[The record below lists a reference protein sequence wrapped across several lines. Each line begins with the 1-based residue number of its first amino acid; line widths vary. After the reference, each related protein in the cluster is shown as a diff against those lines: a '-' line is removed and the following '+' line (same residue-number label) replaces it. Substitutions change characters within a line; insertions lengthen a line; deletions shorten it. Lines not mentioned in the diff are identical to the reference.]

1 MITIGDI
8 KVYVFNDAQ
17 TWVDPGG
24 PFGLVPEIL
33 WSRYMQANDRHLVPM
48 STHNLLIQTADKN
61 IIVDTGFG
69 NLLSEEVQK
78 RYNMTYSDG
87 THKGLASI
95 GVSPDDIDIVIDTH
109 LHNDHC
115 TGNHRLNAEGEL
127 EVAFP
132 NAEYVAQRREYED
145 AIKPN
150 ERTRA
155 TYLLPNYVPLVES
168 GQMRLLDGDTRI
180 AEGITGIVTPGH
192 TPAHMSVRIES
203 KGEHG
208 AFVCDM
214 SSFAIHF
221 ERLGWMTSFDV
232 EPLIT
237 LETKRIWQQWA
248 LETNALIIF
257 PHDIIK
263 PAGRL
268 IRDEKGRTVID
279 PIDFAYDGLVTE

>member
-1 MITIGDI
+1 MIQIGDI
-8 KVYVFNDAQ
+8 KIYVFNDAQ

-33 WSRYMQANDRHLVPM
+33 WSRYMQPNDKHLVPM

-69 NLLSEEVQK
+69 NLLSDEVQK
-78 RYNMTYSDG
+78 RYNLTYVDG

-115 TGNHRLNAEGEL
+115 TGNHRFNADDEL

-168 GQMRLLDGDTRI
+168 GQMRLLDGDTEI
-180 AEGITGIVTPGH
+180 ATGVMGVVTPGH
-192 TPAHMSVRIES
+192 TPAHMSIRIES
-203 KGEHG
+203 QGEHA
-208 AFVCDM
+208 AFVCDL

-221 ERLGWMTSFDV
+221 ERLGWMTSFDI

-237 LETKRIWQQWA
+237 LETKRVWQQWA

-268 IRDEKGRTVID
+268 IHDEKGRTVID
-279 PIDFAYDGLVTE
+279 PIDFAYDGLVT

>member
-8 KVYVFNDAQ
+8 KIYVFNDAQ

-33 WSRYMQANDRHLVPM
+33 WSRYMQANERHLVPM
-48 STHNLLIQTADKN
+48 STHNLLIQTVDKN

-69 NLLSEEVQK
+69 NLLSDEVQK
-78 RYNMTYSDG
+78 RYNMTYADG
-87 THKGLASI
+87 THKGLDLI
-95 GVSPDDIDIVIDTH
+95 GVSPDDIDIVINTH

-115 TGNHRLNAEGEL
+115 TGNHRYNADGEL
-127 EVAFP
+127 VVAFP
-132 NAEYVAQRREYED
+132 NAKYVAQRREYED
-145 AIKPN
+145 ALKPN

-168 GQMRLLDGDTRI
+168 GQMQLLDGDTEI
-180 AEGITGIVTPGH
+180 STGITGIITPGH
-192 TPAHMSVRIES
+192 TPAHMSIRIEND
-203 KGEHG
+203 GEHA
-208 AFVCDM
+208 AFVCDL

-248 LETNALIIF
+248 LETNALLIF
-257 PHDIIK
+257 PHDIVK

-268 IRDEKGRTVID
+268 LRDEKGRTVID
-279 PIDFAYDGLVTE
+279 PIDFAYDGLVTA